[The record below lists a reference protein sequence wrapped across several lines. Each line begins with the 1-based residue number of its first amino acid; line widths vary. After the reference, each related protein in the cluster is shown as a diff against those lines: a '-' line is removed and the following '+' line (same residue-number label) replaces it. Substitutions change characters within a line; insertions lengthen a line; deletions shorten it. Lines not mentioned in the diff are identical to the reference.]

1 MAEYIE
7 REALIEKCKAI
18 IQDKWNDKSAPVSWS
33 HAYADFIDNIEEQP
47 IADVAKVV
55 RCKDCL
61 YATERYGH
69 LNCIHGVSYRNSWNK
84 PDDYCSYGVRK
95 E

>member
-1 MAEYIE
+1 MAYINTDDF
-7 REALIEKCKAI
+7 LDLFAI
-18 IQDKWNDKSAPVSWS
+18 VSAGQDEQFINTVKMVLEDTPV
-33 HAYADFIDNIEEQP
+33 
-47 IADVAKVV
+47 ADVADIV

-95 E
+95 D

>member
-1 MAEYIE
+1 MAYINTE
-7 REALIEKCKAI
+7 DFLELFAI
-18 IQDKWNDKSAPVSWS
+18 VSAGQDEQFINTVKMVLEDTPV
-33 HAYADFIDNIEEQP
+33 
-47 IADVAKVV
+47 ADVGDIV

-84 PDDYCSYGVRK
+84 PDDYCGHGVRK
-95 E
+95 D